1 MKLDIYKII
10 EGKYIHAETLEVKT
24 PSCMS
29 KHEELEAAK
38 ILQDMAEARYDID
51 THHWT
56 YPY

>member
-24 PSCMS
+24 PPDMS
-29 KHEELEAAK
+29 KREEREA
-38 ILQDMAEARYDID
+38 IQVLQDMAEARYDID